1 MKQDELIT
9 FFGFMDAN
17 FTSSLGM
24 EQEPQT
30 ELFFVRFMLYME
42 VFFALR
48 QYVTK
53 EDMLKPGRGILLRPW
68 HLSWY
73 QSAGFRGFVDPVR
86 ALQIVAFTNLIA
98 VLGS

>member
-9 FFGFMDAN
+9 FFRFMDAN

-24 EQEPQT
+24 EQE
-30 ELFFVRFMLYME
+30 
-42 VFFALR
+42 R

-73 QSAGFRGFVDPVR
+73 QSACFRGFVDPVR